1 MSLTAGILLFL
12 LGFVLGGLVIWFVR
26 QREIKM
32 AQASETHLRD
42 VFGTLSKE
50 ALDQNITT
58 LLEVAESRFN
68 ELLKSSDS
76 QLEEKKK
83 LIDSSLK
90 ELRVQLENLTKQTHQ
105 LHGQMIESREGLS
118 RLADST
124 SKLNQVLSSSQA
136 RGQWGEKMVEDIL
149 NFMGLVEGVNYQ
161 KQSQEGSGRPDF
173 TFNLPQGRRIN
184 MDVKFPWSHY
194 ATLFT
199 SDSKEDW
206 EREKKQFLSDVKQ
219 HIKTIAQRAYIDP
232 AGGTV
237 DYVLMFIPNEG
248 IYAFLNKEGGDVIDF
263 ALDNK
268 VVLCSPVT
276 LYAVLS
282 LIRQAVQNFQLE
294 TRAGEI
300 QALVQAFKNQWL
312 KFVGKLDALG
322 KSLAAAQ
329 NHYTELQN
337 TRSKQLEKPI
347 DKILDLQLGER
358 QTPPQL
364 PLKDETA

>member
-173 TFNLPQGRRIN
+173 TFNFAPG
-184 MDVKFPWSHY
+184 PSH
-194 ATLFT
+194 
-199 SDSKEDW
+199 
-206 EREKKQFLSDVKQ
+206 
-219 HIKTIAQRAYIDP
+219 
-232 AGGTV
+232 
-237 DYVLMFIPNEG
+237 
-248 IYAFLNKEGGDVIDF
+248 
-263 ALDNK
+263 
-268 VVLCSPVT
+268 
-276 LYAVLS
+276 
-282 LIRQAVQNFQLE
+282 
-294 TRAGEI
+294 
-300 QALVQAFKNQWL
+300 
-312 KFVGKLDALG
+312 
-322 KSLAAAQ
+322 
-329 NHYTELQN
+329 
-337 TRSKQLEKPI
+337 
-347 DKILDLQLGER
+347 
-358 QTPPQL
+358 
-364 PLKDETA
+364 